1 MKTEH
6 SFWIPSAIEL
16 SGCGSPDFGPCRSRV
31 PTQLQLGPE
40 ISTQWL
46 HCVLMLTAK
55 SSVTAME
62 QNLPISYQSC
72 EPSGRQECQKG
83 LKAFPVRNNFIYKG
97 FAADKTPG
105 KALVGLTETPT
116 APPASTAVR
125 RSCPSLPTFST
136 SQITQNP
143 REIYILKKKLTT
155 ASRLSWNTDIPL
167 MLIHNHP
174 HPRRPL
180 PSSACPAAGC
190 SARPTPRVD
199 PHAPIQ
205 N

>member
-40 ISTQWL
+40 ISTRWL

-105 KALVGLTETPT
+105 KALVGLKD
-116 APPASTAVR
+116 AH
-125 RSCPSLPTFST
+125 RSPSKHCCAEELPQSAHVFNKPDHSKPKRNLHIKKKTNHGFST
-136 SQITQNP
+136 V
-143 REIYILKKKLTT
+143 LKHWYSPD
-155 ASRLSWNTDIPL
+155 AYP
-167 MLIHNHP
+167 
-174 HPRRPL
+174 
-180 PSSACPAAGC
+180 
-190 SARPTPRVD
+190 
-199 PHAPIQ
+199 
-205 N
+205 